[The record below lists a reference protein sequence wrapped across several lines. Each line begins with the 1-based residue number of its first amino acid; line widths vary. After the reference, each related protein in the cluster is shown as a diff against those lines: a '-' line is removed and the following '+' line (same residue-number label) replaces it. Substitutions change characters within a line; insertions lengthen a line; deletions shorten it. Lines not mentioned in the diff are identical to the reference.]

1 VNVLYVLVIVSRRG
15 GSVGLERIKEID
27 ELWGPVYPYL
37 VRHIE
42 ELYGRREG
50 TVLEIGPFVGVIFSL
65 MKEGVGD
72 RFVIASFPPGMTA
85 FFMEQAKKAGAAD
98 KIAIVET
105 DPSLSDVEEKSV
117 DLAVFRGAFFFPSLF
132 DADLGAIY
140 RVLKP
145 GGLAFVGGGFG
156 KYTPDTIISNLGKR
170 SRDLNLQL
178 GKVEISEQM
187 LRRRIVESCIP
198 AHAEVIDEGGLWVV
212 IKK

>member
-1 VNVLYVLVIVSRRG
+1 MGRVAE
-15 GSVGLERIKEID
+15 LELIKEID
-27 ELWGPVYPYL
+27 QLWEPVYPYL
-37 VRHIE
+37 ARHIE

-50 TVLEIGPFVGVIFSL
+50 RVLEIGPFVGVIFSL
-65 MKEGVGD
+65 MKKDIGN
-72 RFVIASFPPGMTA
+72 RFAIASFPSGMGA
-85 FFMEQAKKAGAAD
+85 FFMDQAKGAGASD
-98 KIAIVET
+98 TIEVVDT
-105 DPSLSDVEEKSV
+105 DPSLIGIEEKSV

-132 DADLGAIY
+132 DADLDAVY

-156 KYTPDTIISNLGKR
+156 KYTPDSVILNLVKR

-187 LRRRIVESCIP
+187 LRRQIDESRIP

>member
-1 VNVLYVLVIVSRRG
+1 MGWAVEL
-15 GSVGLERIKEID
+15 GLIKEID
-27 ELWGPVYPYL
+27 QLWEPVYPYL
-37 VRHIE
+37 ARHIE

-65 MKEGVGD
+65 MKEDIGN
-72 RFVIASFPPGMTA
+72 RFVIASFPSGMGA
-85 FFMEQAKKAGAAD
+85 FFMEQAKGAGVSD
-98 KIAIVET
+98 TIEVVDT
-105 DPSLSDVEEKSV
+105 DPSLIGIEEKSV

-132 DADLGAIY
+132 DADLGAVC

-145 GGLAFVGGGFG
+145 GGLAFVGGWFG
-156 KYTPDTIISNLGKR
+156 KYTLDSVILSLGKR

-187 LRRRIVESCIP
+187 LRRQIAQSRIP

>member
-1 VNVLYVLVIVSRRG
+1 MNEGNLVLEL
-15 GSVGLERIKEID
+15 IKEID
-27 ELWGPVYPYL
+27 QLWEPVYPYL
-37 VRHIE
+37 ARHIE

-65 MKEGVGD
+65 MKEDIGS
-72 RFVIASFPPGMTA
+72 RFVIASFPSGMGA
-85 FFMEQAKKAGAAD
+85 FFMEQAKGAGASD
-98 KIAIVET
+98 TIEVVDT
-105 DPSLSDVEEKSV
+105 DPSLIDIEEKSV

-132 DADLGAIY
+132 DADLGAVC

-156 KYTPDTIISNLGKR
+156 KYTPDSVILNLGKR

-187 LRRRIVESCIP
+187 LRRQIAEGRIT